1 MYSAWQS
8 LPWCCK
14 TVCRLFHQRSSI
26 CTLCCHTYSG
36 GGQPVRMGMYPD
48 IRSDDV
54 LHSDPGRYEYRRP
67 SVPFCRCRTAFRSCF
82 RELYTVSFCQMQN
95 HCVIPGIIAGILYRA
110 GGHFHD
116 GAGGVGYMALQH
128 SARQRNKHSGKCTLV
143 CIPGCPL
150 LLQACAELNIVHKF
164 WGCPGMI
171 KIRPFFRWILKYPDI
186 SHHLENRLRHA
197 GCSSVLRMIKLSF
210 TENPSGNW
218 RELDRAIILL
228 IRRQPEISSA
238 LWLCWKVREKRE

>member
-1 MYSAWQS
+1 MLSLNIKFNENAKRKYKYYPISAMYSAWQS

-48 IRSDDV
+48 I
-54 LHSDPGRYEYRRP
+54 
-67 SVPFCRCRTAFRSCF
+67 
-82 RELYTVSFCQMQN
+82 
-95 HCVIPGIIAGILYRA
+95 
-110 GGHFHD
+110 
-116 GAGGVGYMALQH
+116 
-128 SARQRNKHSGKCTLV
+128 
-143 CIPGCPL
+143 
-150 LLQACAELNIVHKF
+150 
-164 WGCPGMI
+164 
-171 KIRPFFRWILKYPDI
+171 

-218 RELDRAIILL
+218 HELDRAIILL